1 VGAALRQLT
10 DAVAILADEA
20 RVLELAVAAMHEACG
35 RGAAFGATARG
46 DRSNRVGL
54 FRAMKDGA
62 FQPLQIPHLAWVRT
76 PAFDVA
82 NVPLKAR
89 NRWIEPFRE
98 GIATPEGFKASTLYP
113 YVRELDVLDQGRV
126 VVCCGARQI
135 AFVGAGVPEGTTFS
149 DAERERLVATSA
161 ALIVPLRMA
170 ALLASST
177 SERSTLEKMLDAS
190 EEAVVAVDASG
201 AIVDTSPVAS
211 ALLRA
216 DRSIPNRVREAVRA
230 LNRTVAVVRS
240 DHYVIHVSHCAADRG
255 VAHLV
260 VIDGSGF
267 AEPPV
272 PLTDRQIELLGH
284 LRRGLTNAEIA
295 KVMGNAPSTVKTML
309 ERLYERTGAGNRV
322 ELVAWAQRHAK

>member
-1 VGAALRQLT
+1 
-10 DAVAILADEA
+10 
-20 RVLELAVAAMHEACG
+20 
-35 RGAAFGATARG
+35 
-46 DRSNRVGL
+46 
-54 FRAMKDGA
+54 
-62 FQPLQIPHLAWVRT
+62 
-76 PAFDVA
+76 
-82 NVPLKAR
+82 
-89 NRWIEPFRE
+89 
-98 GIATPEGFKASTLYP
+98 
-113 YVRELDVLDQGRV
+113 
-126 VVCCGARQI
+126 
-135 AFVGAGVPEGTTFS
+135 
-149 DAERERLVATSA
+149 
-161 ALIVPLRMA
+161 MA

-240 DHYVIHVSHCAADRG
+240 DHYVIHASHCAADRG